1 MRKRQ
6 KKKTNKTKK
15 LNSHLG
21 VVWHIVPELCRPEK
35 IKKTK
40 TKTDFNIS
48 FTEKKRDK

>member
-6 KKKTNKTKK
+6 KNPKTNKR

-35 IKKTK
+35 IKK
-40 TKTDFNIS
+40 
-48 FTEKKRDK
+48 KKKNRF